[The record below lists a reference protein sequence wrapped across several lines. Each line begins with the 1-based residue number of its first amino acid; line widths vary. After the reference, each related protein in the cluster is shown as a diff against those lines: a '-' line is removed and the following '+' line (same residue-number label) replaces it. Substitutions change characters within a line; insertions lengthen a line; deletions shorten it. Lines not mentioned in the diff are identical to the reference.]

1 MRNRNLLSYSCLAL
15 AAALATA
22 CSAQPP
28 SKTEL
33 LPADGGDLGKAF
45 TELQGALAA
54 ADKVRADKLL
64 DPKWHVDG
72 DEQSY
77 SALLKGLKPT
87 GGKRQGD
94 RATLFVLGDH
104 YAAFNA
110 THAPNGW
117 YFDLPTPIFFG
128 EGEKSDCSA
137 SPQRFPCGAT
147 SAPDSQVSGSASEQ
161 HFSVPDKKNEILK
174 VPLFDGFAVHEVS
187 VGKRAPL
194 WTRLILTG
202 TAVDP
207 QVLARSNSPS
217 GLASGLMYVLTLDI
231 APDGKSAHGRYNG
244 DSGTRRFDVKD
255 GAGLS
260 LDTNQPKRLRGR
272 VMADIKD
279 AGKLDVTFDVG
290 IASEYEES
298 NMAL

>member
-1 MRNRNLLSYSCLAL
+1 MHIRNPLRFFWLAI
-15 AAALATA
+15 AAVLFSA
-22 CSAQPP
+22 CNSPP
-28 SKTEL
+28 PQKTEL

-45 TELQGALAA
+45 TELQTALAA
-54 ADKVRADKLL
+54 GDNTRAGKLL
-64 DPKWHVDG
+64 YPKWHVDG
-72 DEQSY
+72 DGSSY

-94 RATLFVLGDH
+94 RATLFVLGEH

-110 THAPNGW
+110 TYAANGW
-117 YFDLPTPIFFG
+117 YFDLPTPIFFA
-128 EGEKSDCSA
+128 EDEKSDCTVS
-137 SPQRFPCGAT
+137 SQRFPCGAT

-161 HFSVPDKKNEILK
+161 DNEKILK
-174 VPLFDGFAVHEVS
+174 VPLFDGFAVREIS
-187 VGKRAPL
+187 IGKRAPL

-217 GLASGLMYVLTLDI
+217 SLANGLSMYVLTLDI

-244 DSGTRRFDVKD
+244 YTGTRRFDVRD
-255 GAGLS
+255 GTGLS

-272 VMADIKD
+272 VTADIKD